1 MKYLASFRTT
11 LKASR
16 YMFRALALVLW
27 LLIAFSSVFYIVN
40 ALHQRESEIRQEF
53 NLSSDQAQRFIQ
65 RTSDVMKE
73 LKYIAE
79 NRLSAENGVLS
90 PRGRETQADVPAFEP
105 LFADSDCSAMS
116 NTWRGSLESLA
127 WFMRY
132 WRDNFSAAYDLN
144 RVFLIGSDNL
154 CMANFGLR
162 DMPVERDTALKALHE
177 ESLAWFMRYWR
188 DNFSAAYDLNRVFL
202 IGSDNLC
209 MANFGLRDMPVERD
223 TALKALHERI
233 NKYRNAPQDD
243 SGSNLYWISEGPR
256 PGVGYFYALTPVYL
270 ANRLQAL
277 LGVEQTIRMENF
289 FLPGTLPMGVTIL
302 DENGHTLISLTGPE
316 SKIKGDP
323 RWMQERSWFG
333 YTEGFRELVLK
344 KNLPPSS
351 LSIVYSVPVD
361 KVLER
366 IRMLILNAI
375 LLNVLAGA
383 ALFTLAR
390 MYERRIFIP
399 AESDALRLEEHEQFN
414 RKIVASAPVG
424 ICILRTAD
432 GVNILSNEL
441 AHTYLNMLTHE
452 DRQRLTQIICG
463 QQVNFVDVLTSNNT
477 NLQISFVHSRYRNEN
492 VAICVLV
499 DVSSRVKM
507 EESLQE
513 MAQAAEQASQSKSMF
528 LATVSHELRTPLY
541 GIIGNLDLLQTKE
554 LPKGVDRLVTAM
566 NNSSSLL
573 LKIISDILDFSKIE
587 SEQLKIE
594 PREFSPREVMNHITA
609 NYLPLVVR
617 KQLGL
622 YCFIEPDVP
631 VALNG
636 DPMRL
641 QQVISNLLS
650 NAIKFT
656 DTGCIVLHVRADG
669 DYLSIRVRDTGVGIP
684 AKEVVRLFDPFF
696 QVGTGVQRNFQGTG
710 LGLAI
715 CEKLISMMD
724 GDISVDSEPG
734 MGSQFTVRIPLYGA
748 QYPQKKG
755 VEGLSGKRCWLAV
768 RNASLCQFLE
778 TSLQRS
784 GIVVTTYEGQEPTP
798 EDVLIT
804 DEVVS
809 KKWQGRAVVTFCRRH
824 IGIPLEKAPGEW
836 VHSVAAPHELPA
848 LLARIYL
855 IEMESDDPANALPST
870 DKAVSDNDDM
880 MILVVDDHPINRRLL
895 ADQLGSLGYQCKTAN
910 DGVDALNVL
919 SKNHID
925 IVLSDVNMPNMDG
938 YRLTQ
943 RIRQLGLTLPVIGVT
958 ANALAEEKQRCLESG
973 MDSCLSKPVTLD
985 VIKQTLTVYAERVR
999 KSRES

>member
-1 MKYLASFRTT
+1 MKYLASVHST
-11 LKASR
+11 LKVSR
-16 YMFRALALVLW
+16 YLFRALALLIW
-27 LLIAFSSVFYIVN
+27 FLIAFASVFYIVN
-40 ALHQRESEIRQEF
+40 ALHQRESEIHQEL
-53 NLSSDQAQRFIQ
+53 NLSSDQAQRYIQ
-65 RTSDVMKE
+65 RTSDVIKE

-79 NRLSAENGVLS
+79 NRLTAENGVMSLRS
-90 PRGRETQADVPAFEP
+90 RDDKTVVPNFEP
-105 LFADSDCSAMS
+105 LFADSDCSVMGNA
-116 NTWRGSLESLA
+116 WRGSLESLA

-162 DMPVERDTALKALHE
+162 DMPVERDE
-177 ESLAWFMRYWR
+177 
-188 DNFSAAYDLNRVFL
+188 
-202 IGSDNLC
+202 
-209 MANFGLRDMPVERD
+209 
-223 TALKALHERI
+223 ALKALHERI
-233 NKYRNAPQDD
+233 IKYRNATQDEN
-243 SGSNLYWISEGPR
+243 GNNLFWISQGPR

-277 LGVEQTIRMENF
+277 LGVEQPIRMENF
-289 FLPGTLPMGVTIL
+289 FTPGSLPMGVTIL
-302 DENGHTLISLTGPE
+302 DENGHALISLTGPE
-316 SKIKGDP
+316 GNIKAEP

-333 YTEGFRELVLK
+333 YTPGFRDLVLK

-361 KVLER
+361 LVLER
-366 IRMLILNAI
+366 IRMMILNAI
-375 LLNVLAGA
+375 LLNVLVGA
-383 ALFTLAR
+383 ALFMLTR

-399 AESDALRLEEHEQFN
+399 AESDAQRLEEHEQFN

-424 ICILRTAD
+424 ICILRTID
-432 GVNILSNEL
+432 GINILSNEL

-499 DVSSRVKM
+499 DVSARVKM

-554 LPKGVDRLVTAM
+554 LPNGVDRLVTAM
-566 NNSSSLL
+566 SNSSSLL

-622 YCFIEPDVP
+622 YCFIDPNVP

-656 DTGCIVLHVRADG
+656 DTGCIVLHVQCNG

-734 MGSQFTVRIPLYGA
+734 MGSQFMLRIPLYGA
-748 QYPQKKG
+748 QYPLNKG
-755 VEGLSGKRCWLAV
+755 IDGLVSKRCWLAV
-768 RNASLCQFLE
+768 RNASLYQFVE
-778 TSLQRS
+778 SSLTRN
-784 GIVVTTYEGQEPTP
+784 GMTVLRYEGQQPDADDLLIAD
-798 EDVLIT
+798 DVL
-804 DEVVS
+804 DQA
-809 KKWQGRAVVTFCRRH
+809 WQGRAAVIFCRRH
-824 IGIPLEKAPGEW
+824 IGIPLERVPGEW
-836 VHSVAAPHELPA
+836 VHSVASPHELPA
-848 LLARIYL
+848 LLAHIYSVEL
-855 IEMESDDPANALPST
+855 NSEELSTALPAP
-870 DKAVSDNDDM
+870 DKVGATNDDM

-943 RIRQLGLTLPVIGVT
+943 RIRQLGLTLPVVGVT

-985 VIKQTLTVYAERVR
+985 VLKQTLTVYAERVR
-999 KSRES
+999 KARE

>member
-1 MKYLASFRTT
+1 LKYLVSFRTT
-11 LKASR
+11 LKVSR
-16 YMFRALALVLW
+16 YLFRALALLLW
-27 LLIAFSSVFYIVN
+27 LLIALFSVFYIVN
-40 ALHQRESEIRQEF
+40 ALHQKEAEIRQEF
-53 NLSSDQAQRFIQ
+53 NLSSDQAQRYIQ

-79 NRLSAENGVLS
+79 NRLTAENGVMAS
-90 PRGRETQADVPAFEP
+90 RGRDAKAEVPNFEP
-105 LFADSDCSAMS
+105 IFPDSDCSAMGS
-116 NTWRGSLESLA
+116 TWRGSLESLA

-154 CMANFGLR
+154 CMADFGLR
-162 DMPVERDTALKALHE
+162 DVPVERDDALK
-177 ESLAWFMRYWR
+177 S
-188 DNFSAAYDLNRVFL
+188 
-202 IGSDNLC
+202 
-209 MANFGLRDMPVERD
+209 
-223 TALKALHERI
+223 LHERI
-233 NKYRNAPQDD
+233 LKYRNAPQDER
-243 SGSNLYWISEGPR
+243 GNNIFWISQGPR

-277 LGVEQTIRMENF
+277 LGIEQTIRMENF
-289 FLPGTLPMGVTIL
+289 FTPGTLPIGVTIL
-302 DENGHTLISLTGPE
+302 DENGHPLISLTGPE
-316 SKIKGDP
+316 NRIKVDP

-333 YTEGFRELVLK
+333 YTSGFRELVLK
-344 KNLPPSS
+344 KSLPPSS

-361 KVLER
+361 LVLER
-366 IRMLILNAI
+366 IRMLILNSV
-375 LLNVLAGA
+375 LLNVLVGI

-390 MYERRIFIP
+390 MYERKIFIP
-399 AESDALRLEEHEQFN
+399 AEIDAQRLEEHEQFN

-424 ICILRTAD
+424 ICILRTVD
-432 GVNILSNEL
+432 GTNILSNEL
-441 AHTYLNMLTHE
+441 AHNYLNMLTHE

-499 DVSSRVKM
+499 DVSARVKM
-507 EESLQE
+507 EESLQD

-554 LPKGVDRLVTAM
+554 LPRGVDRLVTAM

-594 PREFSPREVMNHITA
+594 PREFSPREVMNHISA

-631 VALNG
+631 VTLQG

-656 DTGCIVLHVRADG
+656 DVGCIVLHVSRAG

-684 AKEVVRLFDPFF
+684 AKEVVKLFDPFF

-724 GDISVDSEPG
+724 GDISVDTEPG
-734 MGSQFTVRIPLYGA
+734 MGSQFTIRIPLYAAQAPSGA
-748 QYPQKKG
+748 I
-755 VEGLSGKRCWLAV
+755 VEGLSDKRCLLAV
-768 RNASLCQFLE
+768 NNASLYSYLE
-778 TSLQRS
+778 SLLTRS
-784 GIVVTTYEGQEPTP
+784 GIRVARYQGQTP
-798 EDVLIT
+798 DAEDVLLT
-804 DEVVS
+804 DDELAQP
-809 KKWQGRAVVTFCRRH
+809 WQGKAVVIFCRRH
-824 IGIPLEKAPGEW
+824 IGIPIERARGEW
-836 VHSVAAPHELPA
+836 VNSVASPHELIA
-848 LLARIYL
+848 LLARIYRVE
-855 IEMESDDPANALPST
+855 IETGDGTAALPSPET
-870 DKAVSDNDDM
+870 AQLNDDM

-943 RIRQLGLTLPVIGVT
+943 RIRQLGLTLPVVGVT

-985 VIKQTLTVYAERVR
+985 VLKQTLAVYADRVR
-999 KSRES
+999 KTRV

>member
-1 MKYLASFRTT
+1 MKYLVSFRTT
-11 LKASR
+11 LKVSR
-16 YMFRALALVLW
+16 YLFRALALLLW
-27 LLIAFSSVFYIVN
+27 LLIAFISVFYIAN
-40 ALHQRESEIRQEF
+40 ALHSKEAEIRQEF
-53 NLSSDQAQRFIQ
+53 NLSYDQAQRYIQ

-79 NRLSAENGVLS
+79 NRLKGDNGVLS
-90 PRGRETQADVPAFEP
+90 SRSTKDDTEVPEFEP
-105 LFADSDCSAMS
+105 LFQDSDCSALS

-144 RVFLIGSDNL
+144 RVYLIGSDNL

-162 DMPVERDTALKALHE
+162 DMPMEREQALK
-177 ESLAWFMRYWR
+177 
-188 DNFSAAYDLNRVFL
+188 
-202 IGSDNLC
+202 
-209 MANFGLRDMPVERD
+209 
-223 TALKALHERI
+223 TLHERI
-233 NKYRNAPQDD
+233 ISYRNVPQDER
-243 SGSNLYWISEGPR
+243 GNNLYWISQGSR
-256 PGVGYFYALTPVYL
+256 QGVGYFYALTPVYL

-277 LGVEQTIRMENF
+277 LGIEQTIRMENF
-289 FLPGTLPMGVTIL
+289 FTPGSMPMGVTVL
-302 DENGHTLISLTGPE
+302 DENGQPLISLTGGDKKL
-316 SKIKGDP
+316 KIDP
-323 RWMQERSWFG
+323 HWMQERAWFG
-333 YTEGFRELVLK
+333 YTSGFHELVLK
-344 KNLPPSS
+344 KSLPPSS

-361 KVLER
+361 LVLER
-366 IRMLILNAI
+366 IRMLILNAV
-375 LLNVLAGA
+375 LLNILTGV
-383 ALFTLAR
+383 ALFTIAR
-390 MYERRIFIP
+390 LYERRIFLP
-399 AESDALRLEEHEQFN
+399 AEADAQRLEEHEQFN

-424 ICILRTAD
+424 ICILRTLD
-432 GVNILSNEL
+432 GTNILSNEL
-441 AHTYLNMLTHE
+441 AHNYLNMLTHE

-594 PREFSPREVMNHITA
+594 PREFSPREVMSHITA

-622 YCFIEPDVP
+622 YCFVEPDVP
-631 VALNG
+631 QQLMG

-656 DTGCIVLHVRADG
+656 DMGCIILHLQRDK
-669 DYLSIRVRDTGVGIP
+669 DYLSISVRDTGVGIP

-724 GDISVDSEPG
+724 GDISVDTEPG
-734 MGSQFTVRIPLYGA
+734 MGSQFTIRIPLYGA
-748 QYPQKKG
+748 QNTTPTAI
-755 VEGLSGKRCWLAV
+755 EGLSGKRCWLAV
-768 RNASLCQFLE
+768 RNASLAQFVE
-778 TSLQRS
+778 SLLTRH
-784 GIVVTTYEGQEPTP
+784 GVDVLPYEGQTP
-798 EDVLIT
+798 QSDDVLLSD
-804 DEVVS
+804 DELAQP
-809 KKWQGRAVVTFCRRH
+809 WAGRAAIIFCRRH
-824 IGIPLEKAPGEW
+824 IGIPLERAPGEW
-836 VHSVAAPHELPA
+836 IHSVASPHELLS
-848 LLARIYL
+848 LLGRVYSIA
-855 IEMESDDPANALPST
+855 MESSDNAGALPSAENT
-870 DKAVSDNDDM
+870 AALNDDM

-943 RIRQLGLTLPVIGVT
+943 RIRQLGLTLPVVGVT

-985 VIKQTLTVYAERVR
+985 VIKQTLAVYAARVR
-999 KSRES
+999 KSRL

>member
-1 MKYLASFRTT
+1 MKYLASFHTT
-11 LKASR
+11 LKVSR
-16 YMFRALALVLW
+16 YLFRALAVLLW
-27 LLIAFSSVFYIVN
+27 MLIAFVSVFYIVN
-40 ALHQRESEIRQEF
+40 ALHERESEIRQEL
-53 NLSSDQAQRFIQ
+53 NLNADQAQRYIQ
-65 RTSDVMKE
+65 RTADVIKE
-73 LKYIAE
+73 LKYVAG
-79 NRLSAENGVLS
+79 NRAATGSEGSALLANSGNITI
-90 PRGRETQADVPAFEP
+90 PNFEP
-105 LFADSDCSAMS
+105 LYPDSDCGAMS
-116 NTWRGSLESLA
+116 GTWRNSLQSLA

-144 RVFLIGSDNL
+144 RIFLIGSDNL

-162 DMPVERDTALKALHE
+162 DMPLERDQALKVLHQRIE
-177 ESLAWFMRYWR
+177 QYR
-188 DNFSAAYDLNRVFL
+188 D
-202 IGSDNLC
+202 
-209 MANFGLRDMPVERD
+209 
-223 TALKALHERI
+223 
-233 NKYRNAPQDD
+233 APQNER
-243 SGSNLYWISEGPR
+243 GNNLFWISQGVR
-256 PGVGYFYALTPVYL
+256 PGVGYFYALTPIYM
-270 ANRLQAL
+270 ANRLQAM
-277 LGVEQTIRMENF
+277 LGVDQTIRMESF
-289 FLPGTLPMGVTIL
+289 FTPGSLPMSVTIL
-302 DENGHTLISLTGPE
+302 DDNGQQLISLAGPDN
-316 SKIKGDP
+316 SIKP
-323 RWMQERSWFG
+323 ETRWMQERMWFG
-333 YTEGFRELVLK
+333 YSSGFRELVLK
-344 KNLPPSS
+344 KSLLPSS
-351 LSIVYSVPVD
+351 LSIVYSVSVD
-361 KVLER
+361 QVLER

-375 LLNVLAGA
+375 VLNILTGA
-383 ALFTLAR
+383 ILFALAR

-399 AESDALRLEEHEQFN
+399 AENDAQRLEEHEQFN

-424 ICILRTAD
+424 ICILRTQD
-432 GVNILSNEL
+432 GTNILSNEL
-441 AHTYLNMLTHE
+441 AHNYLNMLTHE

-499 DVSSRVKM
+499 DVSARVKM

-541 GIIGNLDLLQTKE
+541 GIIGNLDLLQTKA
-554 LPKGVDRLVTAM
+554 LPKGVERLVTAM

-594 PREFSPREVMNHITA
+594 PREFSPREVMNHISA

-631 VALNG
+631 QTMIG

-656 DTGCIVLHVRADG
+656 DTGCIVLHVRRAG
-669 DYLSIRVRDTGVGIP
+669 DYLQISVRDTGEGIP

-724 GDISVDSEPG
+724 GDIDVETEPG
-734 MGSQFTVRIPLYGA
+734 MGSRFTIRIPLYGMQQMPPLLA
-748 QYPQKKG
+748 EQH
-755 VEGLSGKRCWLAV
+755 SNSTCWLAIH
-768 RNASLCQFLE
+768 N
-778 TSLQRS
+778 TSLALFIESLLQYHGLTVRQFA
-784 GIVVTTYEGQEPTP
+784 GQTP
-798 EDVLIT
+798 AADDILLT
-804 DEVVS
+804 DDELS
-809 KKWQGRAVVTFCRRH
+809 ERWPGSAAVIFCRRH
-824 IGIPLEKAPGEW
+824 IGIPVERAPGEW
-836 VHSVAAPHELPA
+836 LHSVTTPHELLPLLGRLLHLALAVEENGPA
-848 LLARIYL
+848 LSAH
-855 IEMESDDPANALPST
+855 DAPT
-870 DKAVSDNDDM
+870 VSNDDM

-895 ADQLGSLGYQCKTAN
+895 ADQLGSLGYQCVTAN

-919 SKNHID
+919 SKQHID

-943 RIRQLGLTLPVIGVT
+943 RIRQLEMTLPVIGVT

-985 VIKQTLTVYAERVR
+985 ILKHTLATYAAQVR
-999 KSRES
+999 KARKTS

>member
-1 MKYLASFRTT
+1 MKYLASFHTT
-11 LKASR
+11 LKVSR
-16 YMFRALALVLW
+16 YLFRALAVLLW
-27 LLIAFSSVFYIVN
+27 MLIAFVSVFYIVN
-40 ALHQRESEIRQEF
+40 ALHDRESEIRQEF
-53 NLSSDQAQRFIQ
+53 NLNADQAQRYIQ
-65 RTSDVMKE
+65 RTADVIKE
-73 LKYIAE
+73 LKYVAGNRPTSGDEGGATPAPGGNIA
-79 NRLSAENGVLS
+79 
-90 PRGRETQADVPAFEP
+90 VPDFEP
-105 LFADSDCSAMS
+105 LYPDSDCGTMGA
-116 NTWRGSLESLA
+116 TWRNSLQSLA

-144 RVFLIGSDNL
+144 RIFLIGSDNL

-162 DMPVERDTALKALHE
+162 EMPLERDQALKVLHQRIE
-177 ESLAWFMRYWR
+177 QYR
-188 DNFSAAYDLNRVFL
+188 D
-202 IGSDNLC
+202 
-209 MANFGLRDMPVERD
+209 
-223 TALKALHERI
+223 
-233 NKYRNAPQDD
+233 APQNER
-243 SGSNLYWISEGPR
+243 GNNLFWISQGVR
-256 PGVGYFYALTPVYL
+256 PGVGYFYALTPVYM

-277 LGVEQTIRMENF
+277 LGIEQTIRMESF
-289 FLPGTLPMGVTIL
+289 FTPGSLPMSVTIL
-302 DENGHTLISLTGPE
+302 DDNGQPLISLAGQDN
-316 SKIKGDP
+316 KIKNEA
-323 RWMQERSWFG
+323 RWMQERIWFG
-333 YTEGFRELVLK
+333 YTAGFRELALK
-344 KNLPPSS
+344 KSLPPSS
-351 LSIVYSVPVD
+351 LSIVYSVSVD
-361 KVLER
+361 QVLER
-366 IRMLILNAI
+366 IRMLIINAI
-375 LLNVLAGA
+375 VLNILTGVI
-383 ALFTLAR
+383 LFALAR

-399 AESDALRLEEHEQFN
+399 AENDAQRLEEHEQFN

-424 ICILRTAD
+424 ICILRTLD
-432 GVNILSNEL
+432 GTNILSNEL
-441 AHTYLNMLTHE
+441 AHNYLNMLTHE

-499 DVSSRVKM
+499 DVSARVKM

-594 PREFSPREVMNHITA
+594 PGEFSPREVMNHISA

-631 VALNG
+631 QLMSG

-656 DTGCIVLHVRADG
+656 DTGCIVLHVQCAG
-669 DYLSIRVRDTGVGIP
+669 DYLQISVRDTGEGIP

-724 GDISVDSEPG
+724 GDIAVETEPG
-734 MGSQFTVRIPLYGA
+734 MGSRFTIRIPLYGV
-748 QYPQKKG
+748 QNRSPL
-755 VEGLSGKRCWLAV
+755 VIDGLVGTCCWLAI
-768 RNASLCQFLE
+768 RNASLALFVESLLTCHGLHCQIYDG
-778 TSLQRS
+778 QRP
-784 GIVVTTYEGQEPTP
+784 GADDILLTDDEP
-798 EDVLIT
+798 DAR
-804 DEVVS
+804 
-809 KKWQGRAVVTFCRRH
+809 WQGSAAVIFCRRH
-824 IGIPLEKAPGEW
+824 IGIPLERTPGEW
-836 VHSVAAPHELPA
+836 IHSVTTPHELLPLLGRILRIAVTTTEHGPA
-848 LLARIYL
+848 LAAP
-855 IEMESDDPANALPST
+855 ETQVAS
-870 DKAVSDNDDM
+870 NDDM

-895 ADQLGSLGYQCKTAN
+895 ADQLGSLGYQCVTAN
-910 DGVDALNVL
+910 DGVDALGVL
-919 SKNHID
+919 SKQHID

-943 RIRQLGLTLPVIGVT
+943 RIRELGMTLPVIGVT

-973 MDSCLSKPVTLD
+973 MDNCLSKPVTLD
-985 VIKQTLTVYAERVR
+985 IIKQTLAIYAARVR
-999 KSRES
+999 KERQERE

>member
-1 MKYLASFRTT
+1 LKYLVSFRTT
-11 LKASR
+11 LKVSR
-16 YMFRALALVLW
+16 YLFRALALLLW
-27 LLIAFSSVFYIVN
+27 LLIVLCSVFYIVN
-40 ALHQRESEIRQEF
+40 ALHQKESEIRKEF
-53 NLSSDQAQRFIQ
+53 NLSSDQAQRYIQ

-79 NRLSAENGVLS
+79 NRLTAENGIMAS
-90 PRGRETQADVPAFEP
+90 RTQNAQNDVPDFQP
-105 LFADSDCSAMS
+105 LFPDSDCSAMG
-116 NTWRGSLESLA
+116 NAWRGSLESLA

-144 RVFLIGSDNL
+144 RVFLIGSENL
-154 CMANFGLR
+154 CMADFGLR
-162 DMPVERDTALKALHE
+162 DVPLERESALK
-177 ESLAWFMRYWR
+177 
-188 DNFSAAYDLNRVFL
+188 N
-202 IGSDNLC
+202 
-209 MANFGLRDMPVERD
+209 
-223 TALKALHERI
+223 LHERI
-233 NKYRNAPQDD
+233 LKYRNAPQEER
-243 SGSNLYWISEGPR
+243 GNNIFWISQGAR
-256 PGVGYFYALTPVYL
+256 PGIGYFYALTPVYL

-277 LGVEQTIRMENF
+277 LGVEQSIRMDNF
-289 FLPGTLPMGVTIL
+289 FTPGTLPISVTIL
-302 DENGHTLISLTGPE
+302 DENGHALISLTGPDNRPE
-316 SKIKGDP
+316 IDP

-333 YTEGFRELVLK
+333 YTSGFRDLVLK
-344 KNLPPSS
+344 KSLQPSS
-351 LSIVYSVPVD
+351 LSVVYSVPVD
-361 KVLER
+361 LVLEH
-366 IRMLILNAI
+366 IRMLILNAV
-375 LLNVLAGA
+375 LLNVLVGI

-399 AESDALRLEEHEQFN
+399 AEVDAQRLEEHEQFN

-424 ICILRTAD
+424 ICILRTLD
-432 GVNILSNEL
+432 GTNILSNEL
-441 AHTYLNMLTHE
+441 AHNYLNMLTHE

-499 DVSSRVKM
+499 DVSARVKM
-507 EESLQE
+507 EESLQD

-541 GIIGNLDLLQTKE
+541 GIIGNLDLLQTKA

-631 VALNG
+631 VMMQG

-656 DTGCIVLHVRADG
+656 DVGCIVLHVQRAG
-669 DYLSIRVRDTGVGIP
+669 EYLSIQVRDTGVGIP

-724 GDISVDSEPG
+724 GDISVDTEPG
-734 MGSQFTVRIPLYGA
+734 MGSQFTVRIPLYCA
-748 QYPQKKG
+748 QSPQAID
-755 VEGLSGKRCWLAV
+755 VDGLANTRCWLAI
-768 RNASLCQFLE
+768 RNASLCSFVE
-778 TSLQRS
+778 SLLARN
-784 GIVVTTYEGQEPTP
+784 GIRTERYEGQIPDADDMLLTDDALEEP
-798 EDVLIT
+798 
-804 DEVVS
+804 
-809 KKWQGRAVVTFCRRH
+809 WQGRAAVIFCRRH
-824 IGIPLEKAPGEW
+824 IGIPQERKPGEW
-836 VHSVAAPHELPA
+836 THSVASPHELLA
-848 LLARIYL
+848 LLARIYSVKVDTSETAPVL
-855 IEMESDDPANALPST
+855 SAAETQDAH
-870 DKAVSDNDDM
+870 NDDM

-925 IVLSDVNMPNMDG
+925 IILSDVNMPNMDG

-943 RIRQLGLTLPVIGVT
+943 RIRQLGLTLPVVGVT

-985 VIKQTLTVYAERVR
+985 VLQQTLATYAERVR
-999 KSRES
+999 KARG

>member
-1 MKYLASFRTT
+1 MKYLVSFRST
-11 LKASR
+11 LKVSR
-16 YMFRALALVLW
+16 YLFRALALLLW
-27 LLIAFSSVFYIVN
+27 LLIAFFSVFYIVN
-40 ALHQRESEIRQEF
+40 ALHDKESEIRQEF
-53 NLSSDQAQRFIQ
+53 NLSSDQAQRYIQ

-79 NRLSAENGVLS
+79 NRLTAENGILTS
-90 PRGRETQADVPAFEP
+90 RNRDDKTEVPTFIP
-105 LFADSDCSAMS
+105 LFPDSDCSAMGS
-116 NTWRGSLESLA
+116 SWRGSLESLA

-154 CMANFGLR
+154 CMADFGLR
-162 DMPVERDTALKALHE
+162 DLPVERDDTLK
-177 ESLAWFMRYWR
+177 S
-188 DNFSAAYDLNRVFL
+188 
-202 IGSDNLC
+202 
-209 MANFGLRDMPVERD
+209 
-223 TALKALHERI
+223 LHERI
-233 NKYRNAPQDD
+233 VKYRNAPQDER
-243 SGSNLYWISEGPR
+243 SNNVYWMSQGPR
-256 PGVGYFYALTPVYL
+256 PGIGYFYALTPVYL
-270 ANRLQAL
+270 GNRLQAL
-277 LGVEQTIRMENF
+277 LGTEQSIRMENF
-289 FLPGTLPMGVTIL
+289 FTPGSLPMGVTIL
-302 DENGHTLISLTGPE
+302 DDNGHALISLTGQD
-316 SKIKGDP
+316 SGIVVDP

-333 YTEGFRELVLK
+333 YTSGFRELILK
-344 KNLPPSS
+344 KSLPPSS
-351 LSIVYSVPVD
+351 LSVVYSVPVD
-361 KVLER
+361 MVLER
-366 IRMLILNAI
+366 IRMLILNAV
-375 LLNVLAGA
+375 LLNVLVGV

-399 AESDALRLEEHEQFN
+399 AENDAQRLEEHEQFN

-424 ICILRTAD
+424 ICILRTQD
-432 GVNILSNEL
+432 GTNILSNEL
-441 AHTYLNMLTHE
+441 AHNYLNMLTHE

-499 DVSSRVKM
+499 DVSARVKM

-594 PREFSPREVMNHITA
+594 PREFSPREVMSHITA

-631 VALNG
+631 MVLNG

-656 DTGCIVLHVRADG
+656 DIGCIVLHVHRDA

-684 AKEVVRLFDPFF
+684 GKEVVRLFDPFF

-724 GDISVDSEPG
+724 GDISVDTEPG
-734 MGSQFTVRIPLYGA
+734 MGSQFTIRIPLYSA
-748 QYPQKKG
+748 VAP
-755 VEGLSGKRCWLAV
+755 VRADVDGLADTCCWLAV
-768 RNASLCQFLE
+768 RNAWLSGY
-778 TSLQRS
+778 LQTLLQWN
-784 GIVVTTYEGQEPTP
+784 GIQVKQYDGRALGNQDT
-798 EDVLIT
+798 LIT
-804 DEVVS
+804 DDELS
-809 KKWQGRAVVTFCRRH
+809 SSWTGRAAIIFCRRH
-824 IGIPLEKAPGEW
+824 IGIPVERAPGEW
-836 VHSVAAPHELPA
+836 LHSVASPHD
-848 LLARIYL
+848 LLTLLGRIYRVQV
-855 IEMESDDPANALPST
+855 IEPQASNALPAET
-870 DKAVSDNDDM
+870 REAVLNDDM

-919 SKNHID
+919 SKNPID

-985 VIKQTLTVYAERVR
+985 ILKQTLAAYAARVR
-999 KSRES
+999 NSRV

>member
-177 ESLAWFMRYWR
+177 
-188 DNFSAAYDLNRVFL
+188 
-202 IGSDNLC
+202 
-209 MANFGLRDMPVERD
+209 
-223 TALKALHERI
+223 RI

-277 LGVEQTIRMENF
+277 LGGEQTIRMENF

-316 SKIKGDP
+316 SKIKGEP

-895 ADQLGSLGYQCKTAN
+895 AEQLGSLGYQCKTAN

>member
-90 PRGRETQADVPAFEP
+90 PRGRETQTDVPAFEP

-116 NTWRGSLESLA
+116 NTWRGSL
-127 WFMRY
+127 
-132 WRDNFSAAYDLN
+132 
-144 RVFLIGSDNL
+144 
-154 CMANFGLR
+154 
-162 DMPVERDTALKALHE
+162 

-609 NYLPLVVR
+609 NYLPL
-617 KQLGL
+617 
-622 YCFIEPDVP
+622 
-631 VALNG
+631 
-636 DPMRL
+636 
-641 QQVISNLLS
+641 
-650 NAIKFT
+650 
-656 DTGCIVLHVRADG
+656 
-669 DYLSIRVRDTGVGIP
+669 
-684 AKEVVRLFDPFF
+684 
-696 QVGTGVQRNFQGTG
+696 
-710 LGLAI
+710 
-715 CEKLISMMD
+715 
-724 GDISVDSEPG
+724 
-734 MGSQFTVRIPLYGA
+734 
-748 QYPQKKG
+748 
-755 VEGLSGKRCWLAV
+755 AV

-804 DEVVS
+804 DEVVN

-919 SKNHID
+919 NKNHID

>member
-1 MKYLASFRTT
+1 MKYLVSFRTT
-11 LKASR
+11 LKVSR
-16 YMFRALALVLW
+16 YLFRALALLLW
-27 LLIAFSSVFYIVN
+27 LLIALFSVFYIVN
-40 ALHQRESEIRQEF
+40 ALHQKESEIRQEF
-53 NLSSDQAQRFIQ
+53 NLSSDQAQRYIQ

-79 NRLSAENGVLS
+79 NRLTAENGIMAS
-90 PRGRETQADVPAFEP
+90 RGRDSKAEVPDFEP
-105 LFADSDCSAMS
+105 LFPDSDCSTMGSA
-116 NTWRGSLESLA
+116 WRGSLESLA

-154 CMANFGLR
+154 CMADFGLR
-162 DMPVERDTALKALHE
+162 DVPVERDDALK
-177 ESLAWFMRYWR
+177 S
-188 DNFSAAYDLNRVFL
+188 
-202 IGSDNLC
+202 
-209 MANFGLRDMPVERD
+209 
-223 TALKALHERI
+223 LHERI
-233 NKYRNAPQDD
+233 VKYRNAPQDER
-243 SGSNLYWISEGPR
+243 GNNIFWISQGPR
-256 PGVGYFYALTPVYL
+256 PGMGYFYSLTPVYL

-277 LGVEQTIRMENF
+277 LGIEQTIRMENF
-289 FLPGTLPMGVTIL
+289 FTPGTLPIGVIIL
-302 DENGHTLISLTGPE
+302 DENGHPLISLTGPE
-316 SKIKGDP
+316 NRIKIDP

-333 YTEGFRELVLK
+333 YTSGFRDLVLK
-344 KNLPPSS
+344 KSLPPSS
-351 LSIVYSVPVD
+351 LSIVYSVPMD
-361 KVLER
+361 MVLER
-366 IRMLILNAI
+366 IRMLILNSV
-375 LLNVLAGA
+375 LLNVLVGI

-390 MYERRIFIP
+390 MYERKIFIP
-399 AESDALRLEEHEQFN
+399 AEADAQRLEEHEQFN

-424 ICILRTAD
+424 ICILRTVD
-432 GVNILSNEL
+432 GTNILSNEL
-441 AHTYLNMLTHE
+441 AHNYLNMLTHE

-499 DVSSRVKM
+499 DVSARVKM
-507 EESLQE
+507 EESLQD
-513 MAQAAEQASQSKSMF
+513 MAQSAEQASQSKSMF

-554 LPKGVDRLVTAM
+554 LPRGVDRLVTAM

-594 PREFSPREVMNHITA
+594 PREFSPREVMNHISA

-631 VALNG
+631 VTLQG

-656 DTGCIVLHVRADG
+656 DIGCIVLHVTRAG

-684 AKEVVRLFDPFF
+684 AKEVVKLFDPFF

-724 GDISVDSEPG
+724 GDISVDTEPG
-734 MGSQFTVRIPLYGA
+734 MGSQFTIRIPLYAA
-748 QYPQKKG
+748 QSPSSVVVK
-755 VEGLSGKRCWLAV
+755 GLSDKRCWLAV
-768 RNASLCQFLE
+768 NNASLHSYLE
-778 TSLQRS
+778 SLLIRS
-784 GIVVTTYEGQEPTP
+784 GIRVARYQGQTP
-798 EDVLIT
+798 DAEDVLLT
-804 DEVVS
+804 DDELAQP
-809 KKWQGRAVVTFCRRH
+809 WQGKASVLFCRRH
-824 IGIPLEKAPGEW
+824 IGIPLERAHGVW
-836 VHSVAAPHELPA
+836 VNSVASPHELIA
-848 LLARIYL
+848 LLARIWRVEL
-855 IEMESDDPANALPST
+855 ETSDGTAALPSPET
-870 DKAVSDNDDM
+870 AQLNDDM

-943 RIRQLGLTLPVIGVT
+943 RIRQLGLTLPVVGVT

-985 VIKQTLTVYAERVR
+985 VLKQTLAVYADRVR
-999 KSRES
+999 KARV

>member
-90 PRGRETQADVPAFEP
+90 PHGRETQADVPAFEP

-116 NTWRGSLESLA
+116 NTWRGSL
-127 WFMRY
+127 
-132 WRDNFSAAYDLN
+132 
-144 RVFLIGSDNL
+144 
-154 CMANFGLR
+154 
-162 DMPVERDTALKALHE
+162 

>member
-1 MKYLASFRTT
+1 MKYLVSFRST
-11 LKASR
+11 LKVSR
-16 YMFRALALVLW
+16 YLFRALALLLW
-27 LLIAFSSVFYIVN
+27 LLIAFFSVFYIVN
-40 ALHQRESEIRQEF
+40 ALHDKESEIRQEF
-53 NLSSDQAQRFIQ
+53 NLSSDQAQRYIQ

-79 NRLSAENGVLS
+79 NRLTAENGILTLRS
-90 PRGRETQADVPAFEP
+90 RDDKTDVPAFLP
-105 LFADSDCSAMS
+105 LFPDSDCSAMS
-116 NTWRGSLESLA
+116 SSWRGSLESLA

-154 CMANFGLR
+154 CMADFGLR
-162 DMPVERDTALKALHE
+162 DLPVERDDTLK
-177 ESLAWFMRYWR
+177 S
-188 DNFSAAYDLNRVFL
+188 
-202 IGSDNLC
+202 
-209 MANFGLRDMPVERD
+209 
-223 TALKALHERI
+223 LHERI
-233 NKYRNAPQDD
+233 VKYRNAPQDER
-243 SGSNLYWISEGPR
+243 SNNLYWMSQGPR
-256 PGVGYFYALTPVYL
+256 PGIGYFYALTPVYL
-270 ANRLQAL
+270 GNRLQAL
-277 LGVEQTIRMENF
+277 LGTEQSIRMENF
-289 FLPGTLPMGVTIL
+289 FTPGSLPMGVTIL
-302 DENGHTLISLTGPE
+302 DESGHSLISLTGQDNG
-316 SKIKGDP
+316 IVADP
-323 RWMQERSWFG
+323 HWMQERSWFG
-333 YTEGFRELVLK
+333 YTSGFRELILK
-344 KNLPPSS
+344 KSLPPSS
-351 LSIVYSVPVD
+351 LSVVYSVPVD
-361 KVLER
+361 MVLER
-366 IRMLILNAI
+366 IRMLILNAV
-375 LLNVLAGA
+375 LLNVLVGV

-399 AESDALRLEEHEQFN
+399 AENDAQRLEEHEQFN

-424 ICILRTAD
+424 ICILRTQD
-432 GVNILSNEL
+432 GTNILSNEL
-441 AHTYLNMLTHE
+441 AHNYLNMLTHE

-499 DVSSRVKM
+499 DVSARVKM

-541 GIIGNLDLLQTKE
+541 GIIGNLDLLQTKD

-594 PREFSPREVMNHITA
+594 PREFSPREVMSHITA

-631 VALNG
+631 ATLNG

-656 DTGCIVLHVRADG
+656 DIGCIVLHVQRDE
-669 DYLSIRVRDTGVGIP
+669 DYLNIRVRDTGVGIP
-684 AKEVVRLFDPFF
+684 GKEVVRLFDPFF

-724 GDISVDSEPG
+724 GDIAVDTEPG
-734 MGSQFTVRIPLYGA
+734 MGSQFTIRIPLYSAVAPGHA
-748 QYPQKKG
+748 D
-755 VEGLSGKRCWLAV
+755 VDGLADTCCWLAV
-768 RNASLCQFLE
+768 RNASLSAYLQ
-778 TSLQRS
+778 SLLRWN
-784 GIVVTTYEGQEPTP
+784 GIQAKQYDGRVLGHQDT
-798 EDVLIT
+798 LIT
-804 DEVVS
+804 DDELEQPS
-809 KKWQGRAVVTFCRRH
+809 TARAVIVFCRRH
-824 IGIPLEKAPGEW
+824 IGIPLERAPGEW
-836 VHSVAAPHELPA
+836 LHSVAAPHDLLA
-848 LLARIYL
+848 LLGRIYRVDVAEPQAATTL
-855 IEMESDDPANALPST
+855 ALEDSE
-870 DKAVSDNDDM
+870 ASRNDDM

-985 VIKQTLTVYAERVR
+985 VLKQTLAAYATRVR
-999 KSRES
+999 NGRA

>member
-1 MKYLASFRTT
+1 LKYLVSFRTT
-11 LKASR
+11 LKVSR
-16 YMFRALALVLW
+16 YLFRALALLLW
-27 LLIAFSSVFYIVN
+27 LLVALASVFYIVN
-40 ALHQRESEIRQEF
+40 ALHQKESEIRQEF
-53 NLSSDQAQRFIQ
+53 SYNSDQAQRYIQ

-79 NRLSAENGVLS
+79 NRLTAENGILAS
-90 PRGRETQADVPAFEP
+90 RGRNEKAEIPTFEP
-105 LFADSDCSAMS
+105 LFPDSDCSAMGG
-116 NTWRGSLESLA
+116 TWRGSLESLS

-144 RVFLIGSDNL
+144 RVFLIGSENL

-162 DMPVERDTALKALHE
+162 DVPVDRDNALK
-177 ESLAWFMRYWR
+177 S
-188 DNFSAAYDLNRVFL
+188 
-202 IGSDNLC
+202 
-209 MANFGLRDMPVERD
+209 
-223 TALKALHERI
+223 LHERI
-233 NKYRNAPQDD
+233 KKYRNAPQDER
-243 SGSNLYWISEGPR
+243 SNNIYWISQGPR
-256 PGVGYFYALTPVYL
+256 PDVGYFYALTPVYL

-277 LGVEQTIRMENF
+277 LGIEQTIRMENF
-289 FLPGTLPMGVTIL
+289 FTPGSLPMGVTIL
-302 DENGHTLISLTGPE
+302 DENGHTLISLTGPDKRI
-316 SKIKGDP
+316 KIDQ
-323 RWMQERSWFG
+323 RWLQERAWFG
-333 YTEGFRELVLK
+333 YTAGFRELVLK
-344 KNLPPSS
+344 KSLPPSS

-361 KVLER
+361 LVLER
-366 IRMLILNAI
+366 IRLLILNAI
-375 LLNVLAGA
+375 LLNVLVGI
-383 ALFTLAR
+383 ALFMLTR

-399 AESDALRLEEHEQFN
+399 AETDAQRLEEHEQFN

-424 ICILRTAD
+424 ICILRTQD
-432 GVNILSNEL
+432 GTNILSNEL
-441 AHTYLNMLTHE
+441 AHNYLNMLTHE

-499 DVSSRVKM
+499 DVSARVKM

-554 LPKGVDRLVTAM
+554 LPKGVGRLVTAM

-609 NYLPLVVR
+609 NYMPLVVR

-631 VALNG
+631 LTLEG

-656 DTGCIVLHVRADG
+656 DIGCIILHVSRAG
-669 DYLSIRVRDTGVGIP
+669 DYLSFRVRDTGVGIP

-724 GDISVDSEPG
+724 GDISVDTEPG
-734 MGSQFTVRIPLYGA
+734 MGSQFTIRIPLYHA
-748 QYPQKKG
+748 QYPEKTV

-768 RNASLCQFLE
+768 HNASLYAFLE
-778 TSLQRS
+778 SLLTHC
-784 GIVVTTYEGQEPTP
+784 GIQVARYEGRKAEA
-798 EDVLIT
+798 DDILIT
-804 DEVVS
+804 DDAPDAAWE
-809 KKWQGRAVVTFCRRH
+809 GRAAVVFCRRH
-824 IGIPLEKAPGEW
+824 IGIPQERVPGEW
-836 VHSVAAPHELPA
+836 VHSVATPHELLN
-848 LLARIYL
+848 LLAHIYKV
-855 IEMESDDPANALPST
+855 EVDARDGVTALPSVEST
-870 DKAVSDNDDM
+870 VAMNDDM

-895 ADQLGSLGYQCKTAN
+895 ADQLGSLGYLCLTAN

-943 RIRQLGLTLPVIGVT
+943 RIRQLGLTLPVVGVT

-985 VIKQTLTVYAERVR
+985 VLKQTLSVYAERVR
-999 KSRES
+999 KTRV

>member
-1 MKYLASFRTT
+1 MKYLVSFRTT
-11 LKASR
+11 LKVSR
-16 YMFRALALVLW
+16 YLFRALALLLW
-27 LLIAFSSVFYIVN
+27 LLIALISVFYIVN
-40 ALHQRESEIRQEF
+40 TLHQKESEIRQEF
-53 NLSSDQAQRFIQ
+53 NLNADQAQRYFQ

-79 NRLSAENGVLS
+79 NRLTAANGVLPAIPTKDS
-90 PRGRETQADVPAFEP
+90 TDVPDFEP
-105 LFADSDCSAMS
+105 LFSDSDCGALDT
-116 NTWRGSLESLA
+116 TWRGPLESLA
-127 WFMRY
+127 WFLRY
-132 WRDNFSAAYDLN
+132 WRENFSAAYDLN

-162 DMPVERDTALKALHE
+162 EMPVERTEALQELHQ
-177 ESLAWFMRYWR
+177 
-188 DNFSAAYDLNRVFL
+188 
-202 IGSDNLC
+202 
-209 MANFGLRDMPVERD
+209 
-223 TALKALHERI
+223 RI
-233 NKYRNAPQDD
+233 MDYRNAPQDD
-243 SGSNLYWISEGPR
+243 RGGNLFWVGQGPR
-256 PGVGYFYALTPVYL
+256 HSVGYFYALTPVYL

-277 LGVEQTIRMENF
+277 LGVEQTIRAENF
-289 FLPGTLPMGVTIL
+289 FTPGSMPMGVSIL
-302 DENGHTLISLTGPE
+302 DDNGNTLIALAGPD
-316 SKIKGDP
+316 SRLRISTRG
-323 RWMQERSWFG
+323 MLERLWFG
-333 YTEGFRELVLK
+333 YTAGYRELVLK
-344 KNLPPSS
+344 KTLAPSS
-351 LSIVYSVPVD
+351 LSIVYSVPLD
-361 KVLER
+361 AVLER
-366 IRMLILNAI
+366 IRVLVLNAL
-375 LLNVLAGA
+375 LLNLLTGI
-383 ALFTLAR
+383 ALFTMAR
-390 MYERRIFIP
+390 MYERRIFLP

-424 ICILRTAD
+424 ICILRTQD
-432 GVNILSNEL
+432 GTNILSNEL
-441 AHTYLNMLTHE
+441 AHNYLNMLTHE

-566 NNSSSLL
+566 NNSSGLL

-594 PREFSPREVMNHITA
+594 PREFSPKEVMNHITA

-617 KQLGL
+617 KQLGM

-631 VALNG
+631 TKLMG

-656 DTGCIVLHVRADG
+656 DVGCIVLHLKREG
-669 DYLSIRVRDTGVGIP
+669 YYLSISIRDTGVGIP

-715 CEKLISMMD
+715 CEKLVNMMD
-724 GDISVDSEPG
+724 GDIAVDTEPG
-734 MGSQFTVRIPLYGA
+734 MGSQFTLRIPLYGEQDA
-748 QYPQKKG
+748 TPL
-755 VEGLSGKRCWLAV
+755 EIDGLAKIRCWLAV
-768 RNASLCQFLE
+768 RNASLADFIQ
-778 TSLQRS
+778 SLLVFH
-784 GIVVTTYEGQEPTP
+784 GM
-798 EDVLIT
+798 DVQIYNGEAPAADDLLIT
-804 DEVVS
+804 DDALS
-809 KKWQGRAVVTFCRRH
+809 QPWAGRAAVVFCRRH
-824 IGIPLEKAPGEW
+824 IGIPQESAPGQW
-836 VHSVAAPHELPA
+836 VHSIVSPHELMT
-848 LLARIYL
+848 LLGRIYRVRVTTGDATEL
-855 IEMESDDPANALPST
+855 QSAPEEPEDS
-870 DKAVSDNDDM
+870 NDDM

-919 SKNHID
+919 SKNPID

-943 RIRQLGLTLPVIGVT
+943 RIRQLGLTLPVVGVT

-985 VIKQTLTVYAERVR
+985 VLKQTLTVYAARVR
-999 KSRES
+999 KSRE

>member
-1 MKYLASFRTT
+1 MKYLASFHTT
-11 LKASR
+11 LKVSR
-16 YMFRALALVLW
+16 YLFRALAVLLW
-27 LLIAFSSVFYIVN
+27 MLIAFVSVFYIVN
-40 ALHQRESEIRQEF
+40 ALHDRESEIRQEF
-53 NLSSDQAQRFIQ
+53 NLNADQAQRYIQ
-65 RTSDVMKE
+65 RTADVIKE
-73 LKYIAE
+73 LKYVAGNRPTSGDEGGATPAPGGNIA
-79 NRLSAENGVLS
+79 
-90 PRGRETQADVPAFEP
+90 VPDFEP
-105 LFADSDCSAMS
+105 LYPDSDCGTMGA
-116 NTWRGSLESLA
+116 TWRNSLQSLA

-144 RVFLIGSDNL
+144 RIFLIGSDNL

-162 DMPVERDTALKALHE
+162 EMPLERDQALKVLHQRIE
-177 ESLAWFMRYWR
+177 QYR
-188 DNFSAAYDLNRVFL
+188 D
-202 IGSDNLC
+202 
-209 MANFGLRDMPVERD
+209 
-223 TALKALHERI
+223 
-233 NKYRNAPQDD
+233 APQNER
-243 SGSNLYWISEGPR
+243 GNNLFWISQGVR
-256 PGVGYFYALTPVYL
+256 PGVGYFYALTPVYM

-277 LGVEQTIRMENF
+277 LGIEQTIRMESF
-289 FLPGTLPMGVTIL
+289 FTPGSLPMSVTIL
-302 DENGHTLISLTGPE
+302 DDNGQPLISLAGQDN
-316 SKIKGDP
+316 KIKSEA
-323 RWMQERSWFG
+323 RWMQERIWFG
-333 YTEGFRELVLK
+333 YTAGFRELALK
-344 KNLPPSS
+344 KSLPPSS
-351 LSIVYSVPVD
+351 LSIVYSVSVD
-361 KVLER
+361 QVLER
-366 IRMLILNAI
+366 IRMLIINAI
-375 LLNVLAGA
+375 VLNILTGVI
-383 ALFTLAR
+383 LFALAR

-399 AESDALRLEEHEQFN
+399 AENDAQRLEEHEQFN

-424 ICILRTAD
+424 ICILRTLD
-432 GVNILSNEL
+432 GTNILSNEL
-441 AHTYLNMLTHE
+441 AHNYLNMLTHE

-499 DVSSRVKM
+499 DVSARVKM

-594 PREFSPREVMNHITA
+594 PGEFSPREVMNHISA

-631 VALNG
+631 QLMSG

-656 DTGCIVLHVRADG
+656 DTGCIVLHVQCAG
-669 DYLSIRVRDTGVGIP
+669 DYLQISVRDTGEGIP

-724 GDISVDSEPG
+724 GDIAVETEPG
-734 MGSQFTVRIPLYGA
+734 MGSRFTIRIPLYGV
-748 QYPQKKG
+748 QNRSPL
-755 VEGLSGKRCWLAV
+755 VIDGLAGTCCWLAI
-768 RNASLCQFLE
+768 RNASLALFVESLLTCHGLHCQIYDG
-778 TSLQRS
+778 QRP
-784 GIVVTTYEGQEPTP
+784 GADDILLTDDEP
-798 EDVLIT
+798 DAR
-804 DEVVS
+804 
-809 KKWQGRAVVTFCRRH
+809 WQGSAAVIFCRRH
-824 IGIPLEKAPGEW
+824 IGIPLERTPGEW
-836 VHSVAAPHELPA
+836 IHSVTTPHELLPLLGRILRIAVTTTEHGPA
-848 LLARIYL
+848 LAAP
-855 IEMESDDPANALPST
+855 ETQVASNE
-870 DKAVSDNDDM
+870 DM

-895 ADQLGSLGYQCKTAN
+895 ADQLGSLGYQCVTAN
-910 DGVDALNVL
+910 DGVDALGVL
-919 SKNHID
+919 SKQHID

-943 RIRQLGLTLPVIGVT
+943 RIRELGMTLPVIGVT

-973 MDSCLSKPVTLD
+973 MDNCLSKPVTLD
-985 VIKQTLTVYAERVR
+985 IIKQTLAIYAARVR
-999 KSRES
+999 KERQERE

>member
-1 MKYLASFRTT
+1 MKYLASFHTT
-11 LKASR
+11 LKVSR
-16 YMFRALALVLW
+16 YLFRALAVLLW
-27 LLIAFSSVFYIVN
+27 MLIAFVSVFYIVN
-40 ALHQRESEIRQEF
+40 ALHDRESEIRQEF
-53 NLSSDQAQRFIQ
+53 NLNADQAQRYIQ
-65 RTSDVMKE
+65 RTADVIKE
-73 LKYIAE
+73 LKYVAG
-79 NRLSAENGVLS
+79 NRPAGGGEGGISPSENGNIAI
-90 PRGRETQADVPAFEP
+90 PDFEP
-105 LFADSDCSAMS
+105 LYPDSDCGTMS
-116 NTWRGSLESLA
+116 TTWRNSLQSLA

-144 RVFLIGSDNL
+144 RIFLIGSDNL

-162 DMPVERDTALKALHE
+162 EMPVERDQALKILHQRIE
-177 ESLAWFMRYWR
+177 QYR
-188 DNFSAAYDLNRVFL
+188 D
-202 IGSDNLC
+202 
-209 MANFGLRDMPVERD
+209 
-223 TALKALHERI
+223 
-233 NKYRNAPQDD
+233 APQNER
-243 SGSNLYWISEGPR
+243 GSNLFWISQGMR
-256 PGVGYFYALTPVYL
+256 PGTGYFYALTPVYM

-277 LGVEQTIRMENF
+277 LGIEQTIRMESF
-289 FLPGTLPMGVTIL
+289 FTPGSLPMSVTIL
-302 DENGHTLISLTGPE
+302 DDNGQPMISLAGPDN
-316 SKIKGDP
+316 KIKSEA
-323 RWMQERSWFG
+323 RWMQERIWFG
-333 YTEGFRELVLK
+333 YTAGFRELALK
-344 KNLPPSS
+344 KSLPPSS
-351 LSIVYSVPVD
+351 LSIVYSVSVD
-361 KVLER
+361 QVLER
-366 IRMLILNAI
+366 IRMLIINAVILNI
-375 LLNVLAGA
+375 LTGVI
-383 ALFTLAR
+383 LFALAR

-399 AESDALRLEEHEQFN
+399 AENDAQRLEEHEQFN

-424 ICILRTAD
+424 ICILRTLD
-432 GVNILSNEL
+432 GTNILSNEL
-441 AHTYLNMLTHE
+441 AHNYLNMLTHE

-499 DVSSRVKM
+499 DVSARVKM

-594 PREFSPREVMNHITA
+594 PEEFSPREVMNHISA

-631 VALNG
+631 QLMSG

-656 DTGCIVLHVRADG
+656 DTGCIILHVQRAG
-669 DYLSIRVRDTGVGIP
+669 DYLQISLRDTGEGIP

-715 CEKLISMMD
+715 CEKLINMMD
-724 GDISVDSEPG
+724 GDIAVETEPG
-734 MGSQFTVRIPLYGA
+734 MGSRFTIRIPLYGV
-748 QYPQKKG
+748 QNRKLLT
-755 VEGLSGKRCWLAV
+755 VEGLAGKCCWLAI
-768 RNASLCQFLE
+768 RNTSLAMFVASLLKYH
-778 TSLQRS
+778 
-784 GIVVTTYEGQEPTP
+784 GIEVCDYGGQAPGA
-798 EDVLIT
+798 DDILLT
-804 DEVVS
+804 DDMPDPR
-809 KKWQGRAVVTFCRRH
+809 WQGGATVIFCRRH
-824 IGIPLEKAPGEW
+824 IGIPQERAPGEW
-836 VHSVAAPHELPA
+836 LHSVTTPHELIPLLGHIFHVAVTTQEHGPA
-848 LLARIYL
+848 LAAP
-855 IEMESDDPANALPST
+855 ETHTAS
-870 DKAVSDNDDM
+870 NDDM

-895 ADQLGSLGYQCKTAN
+895 ADQLGSLGYQCVTAN
-910 DGVDALNVL
+910 DGVDALAVL
-919 SKNHID
+919 AKQHID

-943 RIRQLGLTLPVIGVT
+943 RIRELGMKLPVIGVT

-973 MDSCLSKPVTLD
+973 MDNCLSKPVTLD
-985 VIKQTLTVYAERVR
+985 IIKKTLALYAARVR
-999 KSRES
+999 KERG

>member
-1 MKYLASFRTT
+1 MKYLASFHTT
-11 LKASR
+11 LKVSR
-16 YMFRALALVLW
+16 YLFRALAVLLW
-27 LLIAFSSVFYIVN
+27 MLIAFVSVFYIVN
-40 ALHQRESEIRQEF
+40 ALHDRESEIRQEF
-53 NLSSDQAQRFIQ
+53 NLNADQAQRYIQ
-65 RTSDVMKE
+65 RTADVIKE
-73 LKYIAE
+73 LKYVAGNRPTSGDEGGATPAPGGNIA
-79 NRLSAENGVLS
+79 
-90 PRGRETQADVPAFEP
+90 VPDFEP
-105 LFADSDCSAMS
+105 LYPDSDCGTMGA
-116 NTWRGSLESLA
+116 TWRNSLQSLA

-144 RVFLIGSDNL
+144 RIFLIGSDNL

-162 DMPVERDTALKALHE
+162 EMPLERDQALKVLHQRIE
-177 ESLAWFMRYWR
+177 QYR
-188 DNFSAAYDLNRVFL
+188 D
-202 IGSDNLC
+202 
-209 MANFGLRDMPVERD
+209 
-223 TALKALHERI
+223 
-233 NKYRNAPQDD
+233 APQNER
-243 SGSNLYWISEGPR
+243 GNNLFWISQGVR
-256 PGVGYFYALTPVYL
+256 PGVGYFYALTPVYM

-277 LGVEQTIRMENF
+277 LGIEQTIRMESF
-289 FLPGTLPMGVTIL
+289 FTPGSLPMSVTIL
-302 DENGHTLISLTGPE
+302 DDNGQPLISLAGQDN
-316 SKIKGDP
+316 KIKSEA
-323 RWMQERSWFG
+323 RWMQERIWFG
-333 YTEGFRELVLK
+333 YTAGFRELALK
-344 KNLPPSS
+344 KSLPPSS
-351 LSIVYSVPVD
+351 LSIVYSMSVD
-361 KVLER
+361 QVLER
-366 IRMLILNAI
+366 IRMLIINAI
-375 LLNVLAGA
+375 VLNILTGVI
-383 ALFTLAR
+383 LFALAR

-399 AESDALRLEEHEQFN
+399 AENDAQRLEEHEQFN

-424 ICILRTAD
+424 ICILRTLD
-432 GVNILSNEL
+432 GTNILSNEL
-441 AHTYLNMLTHE
+441 AHNYLNMLTHE

-499 DVSSRVKM
+499 DVSARVKM

-594 PREFSPREVMNHITA
+594 PGEFSPREVMNHISA

-631 VALNG
+631 QLMSG

-656 DTGCIVLHVRADG
+656 DTGCIVLHVQCAG
-669 DYLSIRVRDTGVGIP
+669 DYLQISVRDTGEGIP

-724 GDISVDSEPG
+724 GDIAVETEPG
-734 MGSQFTVRIPLYGA
+734 MGSRFTIRIPLYGV
-748 QYPQKKG
+748 QNRSPL
-755 VEGLSGKRCWLAV
+755 VIDGLAGTCCWLAI
-768 RNASLCQFLE
+768 RNASLALFVESLLTCHGLHCQIYDG
-778 TSLQRS
+778 QRP
-784 GIVVTTYEGQEPTP
+784 GADDILLTDDEP
-798 EDVLIT
+798 DAR
-804 DEVVS
+804 
-809 KKWQGRAVVTFCRRH
+809 WQGSAAVIFCRRH
-824 IGIPLEKAPGEW
+824 IGIPLERAPGEW
-836 VHSVAAPHELPA
+836 IHSVTTPHELLPLLGRILRIAVTTTEHGPA
-848 LLARIYL
+848 LAAP
-855 IEMESDDPANALPST
+855 ETQVAS
-870 DKAVSDNDDM
+870 NDDM

-895 ADQLGSLGYQCKTAN
+895 ADQLGSLGYQCVTAN
-910 DGVDALNVL
+910 DGVDALGVL
-919 SKNHID
+919 SKQHID

-943 RIRQLGLTLPVIGVT
+943 RIRELGMTLPVIGVT

-973 MDSCLSKPVTLD
+973 MDNCLSKPVTLD
-985 VIKQTLTVYAERVR
+985 IIKQTLAIYAARVR
-999 KSRES
+999 KERQERE

>member
-1 MKYLASFRTT
+1 MKYLVSFRST
-11 LKASR
+11 LKVSR
-16 YMFRALALVLW
+16 YLFRALALLLW
-27 LLIAFSSVFYIVN
+27 LLIVLISVFYIVN
-40 ALHQRESEIRQEF
+40 ALHQKESEIRKEF
-53 NLSSDQAQRFIQ
+53 NLNSDQAQRYIQ
-65 RTSDVMKE
+65 RTADVMKE

-79 NRLSAENGVLS
+79 NRLTSENGVLGA
-90 PRGRETQADVPAFEP
+90 RVQGDKLDVPAFEP
-105 LFADSDCSAMS
+105 LFQDSDCNAVS
-116 NTWRGSLESLA
+116 NSWSGSLESLT

-132 WRDNFSAAYDLN
+132 WRENFSAAYDLN

-154 CMANFGLR
+154 CMANFGIR
-162 DMPVERDTALKALHE
+162 DMPMESGDALK
-177 ESLAWFMRYWR
+177 S
-188 DNFSAAYDLNRVFL
+188 
-202 IGSDNLC
+202 
-209 MANFGLRDMPVERD
+209 
-223 TALKALHERI
+223 LHERI
-233 NKYRNAPQDD
+233 VKYRNAPQEER
-243 SGSNLYWISEGPR
+243 GNNLFWISQGAR
-256 PGVGYFYALTPVYL
+256 PGVGYFYSLTPVYL
-270 ANRLQAL
+270 ANRLQGM
-277 LGVEQTIRMENF
+277 LGIEQSIRMENF
-289 FLPGTLPMGVTIL
+289 FTPGSLPMGVTIL
-302 DENGHTLISLTGPE
+302 DENGHSLIALSGPE
-316 SKIKGDP
+316 NVLKVDP

-333 YTEGFRELVLK
+333 YSEGYRDLVLK
-344 KNLPPSS
+344 KSLPPSS
-351 LSIVYSVPVD
+351 LSVVYSVPVD
-361 KVLER
+361 MVLER
-366 IRMLILNAI
+366 IRMLILNAV
-375 LLNVLAGA
+375 LLNVLMGI

-399 AESDALRLEEHEQFN
+399 AEADAQRLEEHEQFN

-424 ICILRTAD
+424 ICILRTLD
-432 GVNILSNEL
+432 GTNILSNEL
-441 AHTYLNMLTHE
+441 AHNYLNMLTHE

-594 PREFSPREVMNHITA
+594 PREFSPREVMSHITA

-617 KQLGL
+617 KQIGL
-622 YCFIEPDVP
+622 YCFIDPDVP
-631 VALNG
+631 LQMNG

-656 DTGCIVLHVRADG
+656 DTGCIILDVRCDAF
-669 DYLSIRVRDTGVGIP
+669 YLNIRVRDTGVGIA

-715 CEKLISMMD
+715 CEKLIGMMD

-734 MGSQFTVRIPLYGA
+734 MGSQFTIRIPLYAVQEVPAIGSEDLM
-748 QYPQKKG
+748 Q
-755 VEGLSGKRCWLAV
+755 KRCWLAV
-768 RNASLCQFLE
+768 RNASLNAFLSSVL
-778 TSLQRS
+778 TRS
-784 GIVVTTYEGQEPTP
+784 GVQVAQYDGQTP
-798 EDVLIT
+798 DADDTLIT
-804 DEVVS
+804 DDELQQPWS
-809 KKWQGRAVVTFCRRH
+809 GRAAIMFCPRH
-824 IGIPLEKAPGEW
+824 IGIPQERAPGEW
-836 VHSVAAPHELPA
+836 VHSVASPHELIT
-848 LLARIYL
+848 LLGRIYR
-855 IEMESDDPANALPST
+855 IKVDNASTGTALPAA
-870 DKAVSDNDDM
+870 DEEDVRNDDM

-895 ADQLGSLGYQCKTAN
+895 ADQLASLGYQCKTAV

-925 IVLSDVNMPNMDG
+925 IILSDVNMPNMDG

-943 RIRQLGLTLPVIGVT
+943 RIRQLGLTLPVVGVT
-958 ANALAEEKQRCLESG
+958 ANALAEERQRCLESG
-973 MDSCLSKPVTLD
+973 MDSCLSKPMTLD
-985 VIKQTLTVYAERVR
+985 LLKQTLSLYASRVR
-999 KSRES
+999 NAR